1 MRRNATFCPAPA
13 RQGASVS
20 SHLPHKGPHMATRQL
35 VLVTDLDGTLL
46 DDASAWPAPPRV
58 LREQLQRLTRPGE
71 HPLVLAMASSR
82 TLEEIVAL
90 QRWLGWPGPCLAED
104 GALVAI
110 DDDAAGHVRAA
121 LSAAGH
127 PDPDIRIAGRRR
139 LCVVRLGT
147 PADQLRNLLRE
158 WPGFGAADLAHAEL
172 PRLTALGFGSPNR
185 RRRSLTGRQASV
197 LLDPAQWRAI
207 VRTAGDQAP
216 REWSVDVARGGRWST
231 ATRRAG
237 KGGAVQWLRAIVDYR
252 SVSPCHIVGIGNG
265 ENDRSLLEAADER
278 YAVRD
283 LQGAV
288 HHALR
293 DVADVIVPD
302 ARGTGG
308 FLEMLD
314 RVANSQSQRCTQE
327 AR

>member
-1 MRRNATFCPAPA
+1 M
-13 RQGASVS
+13 
-20 SHLPHKGPHMATRQL
+20 
-35 VLVTDLDGTLL
+35 
-46 DDASAWPAPPRV
+46 
-58 LREQLQRLTRPGE
+58 
-71 HPLVLAMASSR
+71 
-82 TLEEIVAL
+82 
-90 QRWLGWPGPCLAED
+90 
-104 GALVAI
+104 
-110 DDDAAGHVRAA
+110 
-121 LSAAGH
+121 
-127 PDPDIRIAGRRR
+127 
-139 LCVVRLGT
+139 
-147 PADQLRNLLRE
+147 
-158 WPGFGAADLAHAEL
+158 
-172 PRLTALGFGSPNR
+172 
-185 RRRSLTGRQASV
+185 
-197 LLDPAQWRAI
+197 
-207 VRTAGDQAP
+207 
-216 REWSVDVARGGRWST
+216 DVARGGRWST

-265 ENDRSLLEAADER
+265 ENDRSLLEATDER